1 VSARRRFRPR
11 EASLLLLFVL
21 PGLDACSGD
30 KAAGAA
36 GLVAIG
42 AIGSG
47 ISRASGGCLAICAG
61 DQVCNTATGFCER
74 NACGTSCG
82 PGLHCDIWG
91 PVPRCVEDPSADLVS
106 RPPPKDS
113 VLKPIP

>member
-1 VSARRRFRPR
+1 MNARRPRWPRFR
-11 EASLLLLFVL
+11 SLLLLLAV
-21 PGLDACSGD
+21 PGLNGCSSD

-42 AIGSG
+42 MIGSG
-47 ISRASGGCLAICAG
+47 ISRASGDCLAICAG
-61 DQVCNTATGFCER
+61 DQLCNTATGFCER

-82 PGLHCDIWG
+82 TGLHCDIWG
-91 PVPRCVEDPSADLVS
+91 PVPRCAEDVPADLVA
-106 RPPPKDS
+106 RPPPNDS